1 MPIEMADRTRPVAFV
16 TGASA
21 GTGREIARA
30 LAGAGYDLAVV
41 SRRAE
46 ALEALAGDIA
56 ALGGEALVLP
66 IDLLDAEAIVAGI
79 DRFLDWSGGRCD
91 VLVNAAGIPGP
102 LSPDIGG
109 FDVAA
114 FDAVIATNLR
124 APFVILSRLLPVMRA
139 QGSGR
144 IVNIGGNHGMRG
156 RAGRS
161 SYSASKWGL
170 RGLSRTAALEAGK
183 DNVTVNYI
191 APGPIAVQ
199 RMKDGWAARAASEGA
214 DADLVLKNYVADMGI
229 ALGRTNE
236 PSDIVATVL
245 FLVGP
250 GGRNI
255 TGQEIVI
262 DGGVIV

>member
-1 MPIEMADRTRPVAFV
+1 MAASRAPVAFV

-30 LAGAGYDLAVV
+30 LAGAGHDVAVV
-41 SRRAE
+41 GRRVE
-46 ALEALAGDIA
+46 ALEALSTEIA
-56 ALGGEALVLP
+56 ALGRICLVLP
-66 IDLLDAEAIVAGI
+66 VDLLDAEAIGAGI
-79 DRFLDWSGGRCD
+79 DRFLAWSGGGCD
-91 VLVNAAGIPGP
+91 VVVNAAGIPGP

-170 RGLSRTAALEAGK
+170 RGLSRSAALEAGK

-199 RMKDGWAARAASEGA
+199 RMKDGWAARAQAEGA
-214 DADLVLKNYVADMGI
+214 DADAVVKDYVAAMGI

>member
-1 MPIEMADRTRPVAFV
+1 VTAASVASAAPVAFV

-41 SRRAE
+41 GRRTGALAALAAEVE
-46 ALEALAGDIA
+46 ALGRR
-56 ALGGEALVLP
+56 ALVLP
-66 IDLLDAEAIVAGI
+66 VDLLDAAAIDAGI
-79 DRFLDWSGGRCD
+79 ARFLDWSEGRCD
-91 VLVNAAGIPGP
+91 VVINAAGIPGP

-114 FDAVIATNLR
+114 FDVVIATNLR

-139 QGSGR
+139 RGGGR
-144 IVNIGGNHGMRG
+144 VVNIGGNHGMRG

-170 RGLSRTAALEAGK
+170 RGLSRSAALEAGK

-199 RMKDGWAARAASEGA
+199 RMKDGWAARAEAEGA
-214 DADLVLKNYVADMGI
+214 DAAAVVKSYVADMGI

-236 PSDIVATVL
+236 PADIVATVL